1 MPGGRARGNPAQNFS
16 ENSQKFLSTD
26 LKNILYFDITMC
38 PSFKWHMNFGH
49 SPYGLDFGI
58 FRAQWLMSVH
68 FI

>member
-49 SPYGLDFGI
+49 SPHGLDFGI
-58 FRAQWLMSVH
+58 FGPLCTPNSVVR
-68 FI
+68 